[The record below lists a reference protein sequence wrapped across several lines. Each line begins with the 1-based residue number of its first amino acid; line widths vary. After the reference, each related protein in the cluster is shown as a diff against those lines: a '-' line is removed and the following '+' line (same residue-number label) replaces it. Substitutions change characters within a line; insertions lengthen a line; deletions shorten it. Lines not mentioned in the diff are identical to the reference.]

1 MKRGAGV
8 LFSAISTAVMAALGV
23 LGPALSRATEVDR
36 PPIERLTS
44 IREAYLASLPNDD
57 QSAQSSDEG
66 ADQVAQF
73 RNFPNFPNFSN
84 WRNR

>member
-8 LFSAISTAVMAALGV
+8 LFSAISTAVIGTCV

>member
-1 MKRGAGV
+1 MKRGAGAV
-8 LFSAISTAVMAALGV
+8 FSAISTAVMAALGV
-23 LGPALSRATEVDR
+23 SAPALSQPTEVDR

-44 IREAYLASLPNDD
+44 IREAYLASLPDDD
-57 QSAQSSDEG
+57 QSAQNEG
-66 ADQVAQF
+66 TDQVAQF